1 VIRFKRQVTRR
12 APVHYDTH
20 HPRISAMFAPDLSP
34 VRSQFP
40 ALAQEDAGRPAVFFD
55 GPGGTQVPQRVIDAM
70 SRYLAR
76 TNANHGGAFRT
87 SRESDAILRA
97 AHQAMADFLNAASA
111 DEIIFGPNMTTLTF
125 ALSRAIGRELREG
138 DEIVI
143 TRLDHDANRAPWQA
157 LAERGAVIKEV
168 DFDPADCTLRLDD
181 LARQLTPRTRLVAV
195 GYASN
200 AVGTVNPIGR
210 IAEMA
215 HSVGAWLWVDA
226 VHYAP
231 HGPIDV
237 QALGCDFLVCS
248 PYKFFGPHS
257 GVAWGRYELLERL
270 RAYKVRPAGNL
281 PPDKFETG
289 TQSHEAQAG
298 VLAAIEYLAEL
309 GEEFGAA
316 FADRFPGFAG
326 RRLAL
331 KQAMAAIQA
340 YERPLFEHFVAGLLA
355 IPGLSFYGIRDFDR
369 FDRRTPTAAFRLAG
383 HTPRQVAE
391 HLARRGIYVWDGNF
405 YALAVTERLGLEE
418 TGGVVRAGLAHY
430 NTREEVDYCLEC
442 LREIA

>member
-1 VIRFKRQVTRR
+1 MPDI
-12 APVHYDTH
+12 
-20 HPRISAMFAPDLSP
+20 DLSP
-34 VRSQFP
+34 LRTQFP
-40 ALAQEDAGRPAVFFD
+40 ALAIQDAGRTAVFFD
-55 GPGGTQVPQRVIDAM
+55 GPGGTQAPQRVIDAM
-70 SRYLAR
+70 SHYLAY

-87 SRESDAILRA
+87 SRESDVLLAG
-97 AHQAMADFLNAASA
+97 AHQGMADLLNAPSA
-111 DEIIFGPNMTTLTF
+111 AEIVFGPNMTTLTF
-125 ALSRAIGRELREG
+125 ALSRAIGRELAAG
-138 DEIVI
+138 DEILI
-143 TRLDHDANRAPWQA
+143 TRLDHDANRAPWLA
-157 LAERGAVIKEV
+157 LAERGIVVREV
-168 DFDPADCTLRLDD
+168 EFDPADCTLRLDD
-181 LARQLTPRTRLVAV
+181 LAAKLTARTRVIAV

-200 AVGTVNPIGR
+200 AVGTINPLER

-215 HSVGAWLWVDA
+215 QRIGAWLWVDA

-257 GVAWGRYELLERL
+257 GVAWGRRELLERL
-270 RAYKVRPAGNL
+270 QAYKVRPAGNL

-298 VLAAIEYLAEL
+298 VLAAIDYLAEL
-309 GEEFGAA
+309 GEEFGAP
-316 FADRFPGFAG
+316 FAPQFPGFAG

-331 KQAMAAIQA
+331 KQAMAAIQR
-340 YERPLFEHFVAGLLA
+340 YERPLFEHFVTGLLA
-355 IPGLSFYGIRDFDR
+355 IPGLSFYGVRDLAR

-383 HTPRQVAE
+383 RSPQQVAE
-391 HLARRGIYVWDGNF
+391 HLARRGVYVWSGNF

-430 NTREEVDYCLEC
+430 NTQEEVDYCLAC